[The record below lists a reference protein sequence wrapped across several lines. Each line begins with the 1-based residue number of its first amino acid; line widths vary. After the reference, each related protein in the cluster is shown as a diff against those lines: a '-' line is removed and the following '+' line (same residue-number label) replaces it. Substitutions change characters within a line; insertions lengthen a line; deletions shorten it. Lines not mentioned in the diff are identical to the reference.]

1 MNLRSRPALRVRP
14 PLRVEVRSSLRGQVP
29 SAARIARWAR
39 AATGARGQGAELAVR
54 IVGTTEGR
62 KLNLLW
68 RGRDYPTNVL
78 SFPVPRVG
86 RSAAMRP
93 LGDIVLCAPVI
104 EREARKQHKRSDAHW
119 AHMVVHGCLHLL
131 GLDHEGEADARRME
145 RRERRILAG
154 FGIADPYLE
163 TTESA

>member
-1 MNLRSRPALRVRP
+1 MSMRTRPAAPTRA
-14 PLRVEVRSSLRGQVP
+14 PLRVEVRSSLRGSVP
-29 SAARIARWAR
+29 SSARITRWAR
-39 AATGARGQGAELAVR
+39 AATGTRGRGAELAVR
-54 IVGTTEGR
+54 IVGTAEGR

-78 SFPVPRVG
+78 SFPAPRLG
-86 RSAAMRP
+86 RAAAARP

-104 EREARKQHKRSDAHW
+104 EREARKQHKRSEAHW

-131 GLDHEGEADARRME
+131 GLDHEQETDARRME